1 MQLNT
6 QTLNLLLLQILVMLV
21 VGIAGGI
28 VARKWLRQPSVFGEI
43 SAGILLGP
51 AVLGTLAPGLYTLLF
66 PKGAAIE
73 AAYGAVIGLSM
84 LFFLFAAGLEIEVAQ
99 LRRTFRTAVATGLLG
114 TLVPFVLGVGAAY
127 ALPKIWLIPAST
139 DPLVFALFLGT
150 ALSITALPVISRVL
164 ADLGLQREPV
174 GVIVMAAATMSDL
187 IGWSMLAV
195 VLSYAG
201 TGAGP
206 GETPQFWKSAALVVV
221 FAILLVRFGRRWA
234 RKAIDRAHL
243 QSGSARIVMLYIAM
257 LFGAALLA
265 HALGIHP
272 SLGAFMGGVAMASIG
287 SYYGHHAPHSVIE
300 FAHGFFA
307 PIYIVSIGI
316 RVDFSNSFDFGLVA
330 LVVILA
336 TVGKLSGSYLG
347 ARISGIEWR
356 SALAIGFGMN
366 ARGAMEI
373 VLAGVALEYKLIDQ
387 RLFVA
392 LVTMALLT
400 SMLSGP
406 MMQRLLRPQRSDG
419 LREGSKWS
427 NELPAAPLRNP
438 ARPGHSS

>member
-51 AVLGTLAPGLYTLLF
+51 AVLGTLAPGLYILLF

-99 LRRTFRTAVATGLLG
+99 LRKTFRTAVATGLLG

-287 SYYGHHAPHSVIE
+287 SYYGHNAPHSVIE

-330 LVVILA
+330 LVVVLA

-406 MMQRLLRPQRSDG
+406 MMQRLLRPRHSDG

-427 NELPAAPLRNP
+427 NELPAEPLRNP

>member
-1 MQLNT
+1 MNT
-6 QTLNLLLLQILVMLV
+6 QTLNLLLLQILTMLV
-21 VGIAGGI
+21 VGIAGGYI
-28 VARKWLRQPSVFGEI
+28 ARNWLRQPSVFGEI

-51 AVLGTLAPGLYTLLF
+51 AVLGMLAPGIYSMLF

-73 AAYGAVIGLSM
+73 AAYGTVIGLSM
-84 LFFLFAAGLEIEVAQ
+84 LFFLFAAGLEIQVSQ
-99 LRRTFRTAVATGLLG
+99 LRETFRSAVATGLLG
-114 TLVPFVLGVGAAY
+114 TLVPFALGVGAAY
-127 ALPKIWLIPAST
+127 ALPSIWRIPDST
-139 DPLVFALFLGT
+139 DPFVFALFLGT

-164 ADLGLQREPV
+164 VDLGLQREPV

-195 VLSYAG
+195 ILSYS
-201 TGAGP
+201 GAGHS
-206 GETPQFWKSAALVVV
+206 ETPQFWQSALLVVA
-221 FAILLVRFGRRWA
+221 FGILVLRFGGRWA

-243 QSGSARIVMLYIAM
+243 SSNSARLVMLYISM
-257 LFGAALLA
+257 LFGAALIA

-272 SLGAFMGGVAMASIG
+272 SLGAFMGGVAMASVG
-287 SYYGHHAPHSVIE
+287 SMYGHQAPHSLIE
-300 FAHGFFA
+300 FAQGFFA

-330 LVVILA
+330 LVVVLA
-336 TVGKLSGSYLG
+336 TIGKLSGSYLG

-373 VLAGVALEYKLIDQ
+373 VLAGVALEYELIDQ

-406 MMQRLLRPQRSDG
+406 MMQRLLRPQG
-419 LREGSKWS
+419 VKPTSKDKSWS
-427 NELPAAPLRNP
+427 NEMSSAPLAN
-438 ARPGHSS
+438 SSRSEHTP

>member
-1 MQLNT
+1 MNT
-6 QTLNLLLLQILVMLV
+6 QTLNLLLLEILVMLV
-21 VGIAGGI
+21 VGIAGGYI
-28 VARKWLRQPSVFGEI
+28 ARKLLHQPSVFGEI
-43 SAGILLGP
+43 TAGILMGP
-51 AVLGTLAPGLYTLLF
+51 AALGALAPGLYTLLF

-73 AAYGAVIGLSM
+73 AAYGAIIGMSM

-99 LRRTFRTAVATGLLG
+99 LRRTFRAALATGLLG
-114 TLVPFVLGVGAAY
+114 TLLPFALGMGAAY
-127 ALPKIWLIPAST
+127 ALPNIWRAPAST

-164 ADLGLQREPV
+164 ADLGLQRQPV
-174 GVIVMAAATMSDL
+174 GVIVMSAATLSDL

-195 VLSYAG
+195 VLSAAG
-201 TGAGP
+201 AAQ
-206 GETPQFWKSAALVVV
+206 GESPHLWKSAALVVV
-221 FAILLVRFGRRWA
+221 FAVLLIRFGRRWV
-234 RKAIDRAHL
+234 RTAIDRAHM
-243 QSGSARIVMLYIAM
+243 QSSSARVVMLYISM
-257 LFGAALLA
+257 LLGAAVVA

-272 SLGAFMGGVAMASIG
+272 SLAAFMGGVALASIG

-316 RVDFSNSFDFGLVA
+316 HVDFLNSFDLGLVA
-330 LVVILA
+330 VVVALA
-336 TVGKLSGSYLG
+336 TVGKLVGSFIG

-373 VLAGVALEYKLIDQ
+373 VLAGVALENKLIDQ

-406 MMQRLLRPQRSDG
+406 MMQRLLRPQRSA
-419 LREGSKWS
+419 SS
-427 NELPAAPLRNP
+427 SLPVASLGASSQPT
-438 ARPGHSS
+438 HSR